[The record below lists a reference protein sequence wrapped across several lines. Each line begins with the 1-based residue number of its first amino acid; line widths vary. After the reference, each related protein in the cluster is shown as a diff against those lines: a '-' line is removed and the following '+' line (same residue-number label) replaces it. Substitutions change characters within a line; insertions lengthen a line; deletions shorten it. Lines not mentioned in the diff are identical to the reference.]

1 MQRSEKGF
9 TLIEVLISLAI
20 MSIIMLAMTM
30 TVTALLTHP
39 QQSTEHNVV
48 LQQVQNAGYWVSRD
62 VQMAKSVTLTEPSGF
77 PLTLDIPLDTDVN
90 NDYTVDY
97 LFDGNKL
104 KRQVYD
110 SLGTLTA
117 EMMVA
122 EYIDP
127 AATTFSA
134 PDPSIDNLYNLTV
147 KASKGET
154 VVERSYQI
162 SQRPSS
168 G

>member
-1 MQRSEKGF
+1 MLRSEKGF
-9 TLIEVLISLAI
+9 TLIELIVTVAI
-20 MSIIMLAMTM
+20 IGIIMPAMAV
-30 TVTALLTHP
+30 TVTALLTNP
-39 QQSTEHNVV
+39 QRANDQSVA
-48 LQQVQNAGYWVSRD
+48 LQQVQNAGYWISHD
-62 VQMAKSVTLTEPSGF
+62 VQMAKNVTRTDPGGF
-77 PLTLDIPLDTDVN
+77 PLTLVIPVDTN
-90 NDYTVDY
+90 ESNDLSVVYS
-97 LFDGNKL
+97 FDGNKL